1 MKYKGWLLPL
11 ALRDFHEGRIWLKEY
26 SLFSKE
32 DIEKAIHHNYFL
44 IIEGIQ
50 KVPHLKCNRC
60 HNIDVQQF
68 TTFECSKCQQQ
79 CIYCR
84 HCLNMGRVSSCTQLM
99 IWTGPSAIRTKKHPL
114 KWAGQFTVLQQQAAN
129 ELLESVKVKR
139 SHLLHAVCG
148 AGKTELLFPTVHY
161 ALEQGLRVCIA
172 TPRTDVILELFPRF
186 QKVFPQ
192 TTIHALYGGSPKQEG
207 YAQLV
212 LATTHQLYRFER
224 AFDVMIVDEAD
235 AFPYTFDETL
245 QRAVQKAKTENAP
258 ILFVTATPSQKLL
271 TEYQNKS
278 YSFIPKR
285 YHNRSL
291 PVPRFDALWSYEKSL
306 KRGKIPRKLK
316 QWTEDRLAHKEPF
329 LLFFPKVELMKIAT
343 PLFQLLD
350 ASILAVHAEDPD
362 RKEKV
367 LKLRHEEVPGLLTTT
382 ILERGITIK
391 NVQVAVIGAESTI
404 FTSSALIQ
412 IAGRVGRNADFAD
425 GDVVFFHHGIT
436 TEMDDAR
443 TKILYYNKKGFLQ

>member
-1 MKYKGWLLPL
+1 MTYKGWLLPP
-11 ALRDFHEGRIWLKEY
+11 ALRDFYEGRIWLKEHAP
-26 SLFSKE
+26 FSKE
-32 DIEKAIHHNYFL
+32 DIEKSINLQYFH

-50 KVPHLKCNRC
+50 KEPHLRCNRC
-60 HNIDVQQF
+60 RNDNPQQF
-68 TTFECSKCQQQ
+68 TTFDCSKCQQQ
-79 CIYCR
+79 CVYCR

-99 IWTGPSAIRTKKHPL
+99 IWTGPHAIRTRKHAL
-114 KWAGQFTVLQQQAAN
+114 KWAGQFTVLQQQAAK
-129 ELLESVKVKR
+129 EMLESVKVKR
-139 SHLLHAVCG
+139 SHLIHAVCG

-172 TPRTDVILELFPRF
+172 TPRTDVVLELYPRF
-186 QKVFPQ
+186 QTVFPQ
-192 TTIHALYGGSPKQEG
+192 TMIHALYGGSPKQVG

-245 QRAVQKAKTENAP
+245 QSAVQKAKTENAP
-258 ILFVTATPSQKLL
+258 IMLVTATPSHKLL
-271 TEYQNKS
+271 TQYQNES

-285 YHNRSL
+285 YHNRPL
-291 PVPRFDALWSYEKSL
+291 PVPRFHSLWNYEKSL
-306 KRGKIPRKLK
+306 KRGKIPRKIK
-316 QWTEDRLAHKEPF
+316 QWTEERLARKEPF
-329 LLFFPKVELMKIAT
+329 LLFFPTVELMKIAT

-350 ASILAVHAEDPD
+350 GSIMAVHAEDPG

-367 LKLRHEEVPGLLTTT
+367 LKLRNEEVPGLLTTT

-412 IAGRVGRNADFAD
+412 IAGRVGRNANFAD

-436 TEMDDAR
+436 IEMDDAR
-443 TKILYYNKKGFLQ
+443 TKILYYNKKGFSQ